1 MTASTSSLTPRPSSH
16 QPDSITSSLSLDA
29 FQSRYTSED
38 NSSFSVLLSR
48 DNEARREKTRWAWQA
63 EKRANEKEVRGRK
76 ARERLVDVTRELV
89 EGSKDGSLLMLEG
102 EAGRPGERKLL
113 VGNGVDLGG
122 VRGLLRGRNEGE
134 RLRITGGLLQG
145 DQKLLLGREGEGDVK
160 GKGKGKEV
168 VRIDEGAKQFVDW
181 DRPAVEEEQEELG
194 GGAGIAVQGSRFKV
208 TNSLSSSLPN
218 LRLGTDHFVFRFQ

>member
-1 MTASTSSLTPRPSSH
+1 M
-16 QPDSITSSLSLDA
+16 
-29 FQSRYTSED
+29 
-38 NSSFSVLLSR
+38 
-48 DNEARREKTRWAWQA
+48 
-63 EKRANEKEVRGRK
+63 RGRK

-89 EGSKDGSLLMLEG
+89 EGSKDGSVLMLEG

-160 GKGKGKEV
+160 GKGKEV

-194 GGAGIAVQGSRFKV
+194 GGVGIAVQGSRFKV

-218 LRLGTDHFVFRFQ
+218 LN